1 MADVA
6 SSLDSWSTTESSNSP
21 AGATS
26 IGSGLDD
33 NLRQI
38 QATVRQLAATATVA
52 SATANPFASTDNTIL
67 SITGTSTLTALGT
80 KTAGI
85 YRVAVFAGALTLTH
99 NATSHIILGGANLT
113 TAAGDIAW
121 YVSEG
126 SGNWRMLAYHRAAST
141 PHKITSTAPSAL
153 AASAAVGTSAES
165 ARADHQHQRALECL
179 VIAVGD
185 ETTTLTTGTSKVTF
199 RMPYGF
205 TVSSS
210 SPLGA
215 RASINTVSSSGLVT
229 VDINE
234 GGTSILGA
242 NKLTIDVGEKTSF
255 TALTPTTIADA
266 TLADDAE
273 ITIDID
279 VAGTG
284 AKGLKVMLIG
294 RQSA

>member
-6 SSLDSWSTTESSNSP
+6 SSLDSWVTSAADGGGNSP

-38 QATVRQLAATATVA
+38 QATVRQLAASATVA

-99 NATSHIILGGANLT
+99 NATSHIILGAANLT
-113 TAAGDIAW
+113 TVAGDIAW

-141 PHKITSTAPSAL
+141 PHKITSTSPSAL

-185 ETTTLTTGTSKVTF
+185 ETTTITTGTAKVTF
-199 RMPYGF
+199 RMPYAF
-205 TVSSS
+205 TLVGL
-210 SPLGA
+210 P
-215 RASINTVSSSGLVT
+215 RANLNTVSSSGT
-229 VDINE
+229 PTIDINE
-234 GGTSILGA
+234 AGTTILST
-242 NKLTIDVGEKTSF
+242 KITIDASEKTST
-255 TALTPTTIADA
+255 TAAIPCVVSDTV
-266 TLADDAE
+266 LADDAE
-273 ITIDID
+273 MTIDID

-284 AKGLKVMLIG
+284 AKGLKVTLIG